1 MIWAIR
7 VVTAIKKRIPQFLF
21 QRVLVVGGT
30 QIKELSRDSLSVV
43 SQGFFPWA
51 ATDLL
56 RGFLHE
62 REKGNRAASNVAH
75 FLAGEI

>member
-43 SQGFFPWA
+43 YQGLFP
-51 ATDLL
+51 
-56 RGFLHE
+56 
-62 REKGNRAASNVAH
+62 
-75 FLAGEI
+75 